1 MLFLSVWCG
10 IESDAAIALLLSLQ
24 STNGVGGIVD
34 GDENPLT
41 TVLFKILLLLISLLR
56 SDILNYSIC
65 LQFSETKSRMNR
77 FSFYDRVLLWCSRS
91 RKWWIDDVLLCCP
104 ACTLVRNKVRYKF
117 SKMTGE
123 IINQIAHR
131 SVSSGCIDRWLPTIR
146 YSLQTHTHANVH
158 FPPQYWPWP

>member
-1 MLFLSVWCG
+1 MIKSRLVLFLSVWCG

-77 FSFYDRVLLWCSRS
+77 FSFYDRVLL
-91 RKWWIDDVLLCCP
+91 
-104 ACTLVRNKVRYKF
+104 
-117 SKMTGE
+117 
-123 IINQIAHR
+123 
-131 SVSSGCIDRWLPTIR
+131 
-146 YSLQTHTHANVH
+146 
-158 FPPQYWPWP
+158 